1 MAYVNVSGLS
11 TSNEDDALQ
20 RLLSSSGSSGGGASN
35 ALLDAMRKIQAENV
49 YDDNDDNKN
58 TKGDG
63 TATTGSSRAQGAAQ
77 KDAATPRAASATE
90 KSKAVSVS
98 LREPNKISAATAPSP
113 SVQLAAAAGGHT
125 SSFKANNPTDAD
137 DLPPLAELIHSK
149 LRRPL
154 MGIMKIESL
163 TRIQKLCWAAM
174 LDSSSDV
181 LVRSETGSGK
191 TLAYALPTLHQL
203 LTQCD
208 TQPIGRD
215 VGTLIIIMCPTREL
229 VLQVT
234 ETVTTLARNAQF
246 ITVGG
251 IHGGENRHKEK
262 ARLRKGMPILVTTP
276 GRLLDHLKT
285 TASFNVANV
294 QTVIMDEADRLLDM
308 GFEKALREIMELLG
322 RKCKHYANVKRILVS
337 ATITDGVE
345 RLSHFALRKNIA
357 RIGETQDTFSIP
369 TTLNQHYVMVPVKHR
384 LAVLLSFLRS
394 QLDAGANKIIVF
406 LSTADSAEF
415 LYLLTSRLESPF
427 HKRSYEGKVVTRSRS
442 APMSTKK
449 MVAAANRHLD
459 GETDEV
465 VTFEE
470 VSDEEAE
477 KDDAAIDNAAALKR
491 VFLDANV
498 FKLHG
503 NMSQVDRAAVFHA
516 FKFGTKGAPSEKA
529 VLFCTDVAA
538 RGLDMPKIDW
548 IVHYDPPTDPTSYVH
563 RIGRT
568 ARIGNSGDSILFLAP
583 DELGYA
589 SYLTHFIHSQLKQ
602 GDAEGA
608 AEMSERKHETF
619 LFYLTKLDPKSNHL
633 WIQSTAELERAISR
647 LVMQHSRDRGAD
659 AKDSLYRV
667 ALFAYQ
673 SYVRAY
679 AGLPKQIKSL
689 FFSVALHLG
698 HVAQSFG
705 IDKSPSDVQRELQSF
720 IREDRLLA
728 RDNRKGTVNNSNS
741 QDDDGAKRKR
751 QRVEL
756 DHEER
761 YHSMLAQKQRKLTR
775 DWAEKRREEST
786 KIRPLQFS
794 EFDA

>member
-1 MAYVNVSGLS
+1 MSYVNVSGLS
-11 TSNEDDALQ
+11 TSTEDDALQ
-20 RLLSSSGSSGGGASN
+20 RLLSSCGSTSSSSN
-35 ALLDAMRKIQAENV
+35 ALLDAMRKIQAESV
-49 YDDNDDNKN
+49 FDAEDDAQLAV
-58 TKGDG
+58 TALSRPQAAGKGD
-63 TATTGSSRAQGAAQ
+63 RAAPR
-77 KDAATPRAASATE
+77 AATPANT
-90 KSKAVSVS
+90 SKTPAIS
-98 LREPNKISAATAPSP
+98 LREPKTISSASTPLPSA
-113 SVQLAAAAGGHT
+113 QLASTGAAT
-125 SSFKANNPTDAD
+125 SSFKANNPTDTDA
-137 DLPPLAELIHSK
+137 LPPLAELIHPK

-174 LDSSSDV
+174 LDNSCDV

-191 TLAYALPTLHQL
+191 TLAYALPTLHHL

-208 TQPIGRD
+208 TKPIGRD

-234 ETVTTLARNAQF
+234 ETVATLARNAQF

-276 GRLLDHLKT
+276 GRLLDHLKAT
-285 TASFNVANV
+285 VSFNVTNV

-308 GFEKALREIMELLG
+308 GFEKALREIMELMAK
-322 RKCKHYANVKRILVS
+322 KCKHYADVKRILVS

-427 HKRSYEGKVVTRSRS
+427 HKKSYEGKVVTRSRS
-442 APMSTKK
+442 APLSTKK

-470 VSDEEAE
+470 VSDEEGE
-477 KDDAAIDNAAALKR
+477 VDDTVENMAALQR
-491 VFLDANV
+491 AFLDANV

-516 FKFGTKGAPSEKA
+516 FKFGTGNGSSGARNDKGI
-529 VLFCTDVAA
+529 LFCTDVAA

-589 SYLTHFIHSQLKQ
+589 SYLTHFIHSQLQQ
-602 GDAEGA
+602 GDAKEA

-619 LFYLTKLDPKSNHL
+619 LFYLTKLDPKSNHM

-647 LVMQHSRDRGAD
+647 LVMQHSRERGAD
-659 AKDSLYRV
+659 VEDSLYRV

-689 FFSVALHLG
+689 FFSTALHLG

-720 IREDRLLA
+720 IREDRVLA
-728 RDNRKGTVNNSNS
+728 RDNRKGTVVNS
-741 QDDDGAKRKR
+741 QGDESGKRKR

-756 DHEER
+756 DHEDR

-775 DWAEKRREEST
+775 NWAEKRREEST

>member
-1 MAYVNVSGLS
+1 MSYVNVSGLS

-20 RLLSSSGSSGGGASN
+20 RLLSSSGSTGGSPSAF
-35 ALLDAMRKIQAENV
+35 LDAMRKTQAENV
-49 YDDNDDNKN
+49 FDSEEVDKPAIEVAAPRQQWAEKN
-58 TKGDG
+58 
-63 TATTGSSRAQGAAQ
+63 A
-77 KDAATPRAASATE
+77 RAAE
-90 KSKAVSVS
+90 KPKENAVS
-98 LREPNKISAATAPSP
+98 LREPKKISSVSTPSP
-113 SVQLAAAAGGHT
+113 SVQLATTSGQA

-137 DLPPLAELIHSK
+137 ALPPLAELIHPK

-163 TRIQKLCWAAM
+163 TRIQKLCWTAM
-174 LDSSSDV
+174 LDSSCDV

-203 LTQCD
+203 LTHCD
-208 TQPIGRD
+208 TNPIGRD

-285 TASFNVANV
+285 TASFNIANA

-308 GFEKALREIMELLG
+308 GFEKALREIMELLAK
-322 RKCKHYANVKRILVS
+322 KCKHYANVKRILVS

-345 RLSHFALRKNIA
+345 RLSHFALRENIA

-369 TTLNQHYVMVPVKHR
+369 STLNQHYVMVPVKHR

-394 QLDAGANKIIVF
+394 QLDAGAHKIIVF

-415 LYLLTSRLESPF
+415 LYLLASRLESPF
-427 HKRSYEGKVVTRSRS
+427 HKKSYEGKVVTRSRS

-449 MVAAANRHLD
+449 MVAAANRHLE

-470 VSDEEAE
+470 ASDEEPE
-477 KDDAAIDNAAALKR
+477 KEDAVDNTAALQR
-491 VFLDANV
+491 AFLDVNV

-516 FKFGTKGAPSEKA
+516 FKFGAAGARSDKA

-589 SYLTHFIHSQLKQ
+589 SYLTHFIHAQLTQ
-602 GDAEGA
+602 GDAKET

-619 LFYLTKLDPKSNHL
+619 LFYLTKLDPKSNHM
-633 WIQSTAELERAISR
+633 WIQSTADLERAISR
-647 LVMQHSRDRGAD
+647 LVMQHSRERGVD
-659 AKDSLYRV
+659 GKDSLYRV

-689 FFSVALHLG
+689 FFSTVLHLG

-720 IREDRLLA
+720 IREDRVLA
-728 RDNRKGTVNNSNS
+728 RDNRKGTVVNSHDEEGTN
-741 QDDDGAKRKR
+741 RKR

-756 DHEER
+756 DHESR

>member
-1 MAYVNVSGLS
+1 MSYMNVSGLS
-11 TSNEDDALQ
+11 SSSEDDALQ
-20 RLLSSSGSSGGGASN
+20 RLLSSSGGSSGTSN

-49 YDDNDDNKN
+49 YEDEGR
-58 TKGDG
+58 GDG
-63 TATTGSSRAQGAAQ
+63 ATTASASGTRQRAPATDTSATPAALAVKAKTNAVSFREPQ
-77 KDAATPRAASATE
+77 KTTAAATPLPPA
-90 KSKAVSVS
+90 
-98 LREPNKISAATAPSP
+98 
-113 SVQLAAAAGGHT
+113 QLALTGGQA

-137 DLPPLAELIHSK
+137 ALAPLAELIHPK

-163 TRIQKLCWAAM
+163 TRIQRLCWSAM
-174 LDSSSDV
+174 LDRSSDV

-208 TQPIGRD
+208 ATPIGRD
-215 VGTLIIIMCPTREL
+215 VGTLVIIMCPTREL

-234 ETVTTLARNAQF
+234 ETVTTLARCAQF

-285 TASFNVANV
+285 TASFDVANA

-308 GFEKALREIMELLG
+308 GFEKALREIMQLLE
-322 RKCKHYANVKRILVS
+322 RKCKHAASMKRILVS

-345 RLSHFALRKNIA
+345 RLSHFALRKSVA

-406 LSTADSAEF
+406 LSTADTAEF
-415 LYLLTSRLESPF
+415 LYLLASRLESPF

-449 MVAAANRHLD
+449 MVAAANRHLG

-470 VSDEEAE
+470 VSDEELE
-477 KDDAAIDNAAALKR
+477 KDGGAMDSASATRRA
-491 VFLDANV
+491 FLDANV

-516 FKFGTKGAPSEKA
+516 FKFGTGGAASDKG

-548 IVHYDPPTDPTSYVH
+548 IVHYDPPTDTTSYVH

-589 SYLTHFIHSQLKQ
+589 SYLTHFIHSQLTG
-602 GDAEGA
+602 GDVETTTA
-608 AEMSERKHETF
+608 MSERKHETF
-619 LFYLTKLDPKSNHL
+619 LFYLTKLDPKSNHM
-633 WIQSTAELERAISR
+633 WMQSTAELERAVAR
-647 LVMQHSRDRGAD
+647 LVMQNSRDRGAD

-689 FFSVALHLG
+689 FFSTTLHLG
-698 HVAQSFG
+698 HVVQSFG

-728 RDNRKGTVNNSNS
+728 RDNRKGTVVNSG
-741 QDDDGAKRKR
+741 DDDGAKKKR

-756 DHEER
+756 DHEDR

>member
-1 MAYVNVSGLS
+1 MSYVNVSGLS
-11 TSNEDDALQ
+11 SSSENDALQ
-20 RLLSSSGSSGGGASN
+20 RLLSSGGSAASESSN
-35 ALLDAMRKIQAENV
+35 ALLDAMRKIQADTVFDSE
-49 YDDNDDNKN
+49 D
-58 TKGDG
+58 GDG
-63 TATTGSSRAQGAAQ
+63 LAMAAVVE
-77 KDAATPRAASATE
+77 R
-90 KSKAVSVS
+90 AVSRVAAPAEKPKANAIS
-98 LREPNKISAATAPSP
+98 LREPKKISSATTAPPALQSAAATGH
-113 SVQLAAAAGGHT
+113 VAG
-125 SSFKANNPTDAD
+125 FKANNPTNTDT
-137 DLPPLAELIHSK
+137 LPPLAELIHPK

-154 MGIMKIESL
+154 MEIMKIESL
-163 TRIQKLCWAAM
+163 TRIQKLCWTAM
-174 LDSSSDV
+174 LDSNCDA

-191 TLAYALPTLHQL
+191 TLAYALPTLHRL
-203 LTQCD
+203 LTRCD
-208 TQPIGRD
+208 TTPIGRD
-215 VGTLIIIMCPTREL
+215 VGTLIIVMCPTREL

-234 ETVTTLARNAQF
+234 ETITTLARNAQF

-262 ARLRKGMPILVTTP
+262 ARLRKGIPILVTTP

-285 TASFNVANV
+285 TASFNVANA

-308 GFEKALREIMELLG
+308 GFEKALREIMELLE
-322 RKCKHYANVKRILVS
+322 RKCKHYADVKRILVS

-369 TTLNQHYVMVPVKHR
+369 TTLSQHYVMVPVKHR

-415 LYLLTSRLESPF
+415 LYLLASRLESPF
-427 HKRSYEGKVVTRSRS
+427 HKRSYEGKVVTRCRS

-449 MVAAANRHLD
+449 MMAAANRHLD
-459 GETDEV
+459 SETDEV

-470 VSDEEAE
+470 ASDDEAE
-477 KDDAAIDNAAALKR
+477 RDDAVDSAAAQRR

-503 NMSQVDRAAVFHA
+503 NMSQVDRAAVFHT
-516 FKFGTKGAPSEKA
+516 FKFGTGGVRNDKA

-589 SYLTHFIHSQLKQ
+589 SYLTHFIHSQLTQ
-602 GDAEGA
+602 GETKEAV
-608 AEMSERKHETF
+608 EMSERKHETF
-619 LFYLTKLDPKSNHL
+619 LFYLTKLDPKSNHM
-633 WIQSTAELERAISR
+633 WIESTAELERAISR
-647 LVMQHSRDRGAD
+647 LVMQHSRERGPD
-659 AKDSLYRV
+659 GKDSLYRV

-689 FFSVALHLG
+689 FFATPLHLG
-698 HVAQSFG
+698 HIAQSFG
-705 IDKSPSDVQRELQSF
+705 IDRSPSDVQRELQSF
-720 IREDRLLA
+720 IREDRMLA
-728 RDNRKGTVNNSNS
+728 RDNRKGTVADS
-741 QDDDGAKRKR
+741 QDDDSAKRKR

-756 DHEER
+756 DHEDR

-775 DWAEKRREEST
+775 DWAEKRRGESA
-786 KIRPLQFS
+786 KIRPFQFS